1 MDPKLRQ
8 VQKNSGFANR
18 VLTNNFRIRIRIT
31 LFSNIVE
38 RLFLSCFGTTDSYP
52 PGACLSTSGISTGQL
67 VSNQW
72 ERSEYANRIDSGR
85 VCLFQS
91 SKPNKMTFG
100 ESIKT
105 CFSKYADFTGRA
117 SRSEYWWWFL
127 FVLLATVAT
136 SIVSEKL
143 SALFSLAVM
152 LPGLAVGARRLHD
165 IDKSGWFQLLYLIP
179 VIGWIIVVYWAVQE
193 GKEPNRF

>member
-1 MDPKLRQ
+1 M
-8 VQKNSGFANR
+8 
-18 VLTNNFRIRIRIT
+18 
-31 LFSNIVE
+31 
-38 RLFLSCFGTTDSYP
+38 
-52 PGACLSTSGISTGQL
+52 GQL

-72 ERSEYANRIDSGR
+72 KRSEYANRIDSGR
-85 VCLFQS
+85 VRLVQT
-91 SKPNKMTFG
+91 SKPNIMTFV